1 MKKEEMEKRI
11 SKLEEELE
19 TKTEKLFEAT
29 KMSANLL
36 IYLINAIVGIT
47 SDDTVE
53 EAVEKID
60 QMSSKLREETK

>member
-19 TKTEKLFEAT
+19 MKTEKLFEAT